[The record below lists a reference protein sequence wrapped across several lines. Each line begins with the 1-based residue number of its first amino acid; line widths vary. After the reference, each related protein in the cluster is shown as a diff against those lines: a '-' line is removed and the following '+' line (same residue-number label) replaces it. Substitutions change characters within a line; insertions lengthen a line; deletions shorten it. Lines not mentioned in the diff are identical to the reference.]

1 MGGKLERRG
10 EERSE
15 EQDTSHAAL
24 ERNPS
29 TRLDPNS
36 ILAIGKEERD
46 QGRWTEM

>member
-1 MGGKLERRG
+1 MGGKLERSK
-10 EERSE
+10 EEE

-24 ERNPS
+24 KRNPS

-46 QGRWTEM
+46 QGRWAEM